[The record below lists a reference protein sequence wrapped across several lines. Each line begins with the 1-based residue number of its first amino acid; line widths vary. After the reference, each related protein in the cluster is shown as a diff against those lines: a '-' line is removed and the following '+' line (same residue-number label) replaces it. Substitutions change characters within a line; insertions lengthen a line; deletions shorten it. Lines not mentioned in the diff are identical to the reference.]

1 MGLGKTVQV
10 AAFLAQLLLWR
21 NDDTNTASS
30 SAASAAIA
38 HGSPP
43 AGLPAFVPHL
53 LLLPAHAVGATGGGG
68 GGAAAGS
75 SHGSS
80 AAAAA
85 GAVPPLGGK
94 GARDA
99 DRGGSTFDL
108 KAALRAAHRAGMQ
121 LQLPPAVVAV
131 LQAASAAG
139 AGAIGLQHASVGG
152 AGGAEAESMRGGGN
166 DVGDEDEDG
175 DEDGDGDDDSDA
187 EYGDDGKRIK
197 RAAGRLDAAAAAHR
211 DAAASQPSPD
221 VQDSYARG
229 SRGPHLVVVPTSVL
243 ANWVR
248 ELAEWVPALRVVL
261 YAGSQAERKAAR
273 RALPGAH
280 VVVTSYSLLEKPD
293 NAKFLAGF
301 PWHVLVLDEA
311 HGLKNAASQRFK
323 HAMELPARCRVL
335 LTGTPV
341 QNNVGELVSLLRF
354 LVTDMFVAHER
365 GSYSTGEQFTE
376 SGGGAWPQAGTACCR
391 RAVAVNTLTRVA
403 ERARFRRCCSFMH
416 PHSQPLALLAAH
428 TLTARLLSHLLAPHS
443 PPAQP
448 TTPSL
453 AQAARTLKRR
463 SRSCWCRP

>member
-21 NDDTNTASS
+21 NDDTDTASS
-30 SAASAAIA
+30 SAASAAIT

-43 AGLPAFVPHL
+43 AGSPACMPQL
-53 LLLPAHAVGATGGGG
+53 LLLPAHAVGVTGG
-68 GGAAAGS
+68 AAGS

-99 DRGGSTFDL
+99 DRGGRAFDL
-108 KAALRAAHRAGMQ
+108 RAALRAAHRAGMQ
-121 LQLPPAVVAV
+121 LQLPPAVVAA

-152 AGGAEAESMRGGGN
+152 VGDAEAEGVRGGGN
-166 DVGDEDEDG
+166 DDNDEDEDDDD
-175 DEDGDGDDDSDA
+175 DEGDDDSDA

-221 VQDSYARG
+221 VQDLYARG

-376 SGGGAWPQAGTACCR
+376 SGGGA
-391 RAVAVNTLTRVA
+391 
-403 ERARFRRCCSFMH
+403 
-416 PHSQPLALLAAH
+416 
-428 TLTARLLSHLLAPHS
+428 
-443 PPAQP
+443 
-448 TTPSL
+448 
-453 AQAARTLKRR
+453 
-463 SRSCWCRP
+463 